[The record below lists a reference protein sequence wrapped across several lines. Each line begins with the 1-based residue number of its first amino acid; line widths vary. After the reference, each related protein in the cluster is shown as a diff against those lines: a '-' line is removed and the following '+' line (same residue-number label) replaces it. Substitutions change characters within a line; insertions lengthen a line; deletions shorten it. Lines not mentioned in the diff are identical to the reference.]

1 MDRTA
6 PHGGVRDRF
15 QRRKD
20 YTRAITL
27 IAAAA
32 LCGAFWIAAA
42 EAVVHAVRR

>member
-1 MDRTA
+1 MVKA
-6 PHGGVRDRF
+6 VRERAKERIR
-15 QRRKD
+15 RRKD

-27 IAAAA
+27 IVAGA